1 MTLRETQGRWLFRI
15 GIAAVF
21 LYFGFL
27 AVQDPVGQARLW
39 TGRETLEII
48 MAFLP
53 LRAAFT
59 IFGIL
64 ELFVAFS
71 LISGVLL
78 RIGLFLA
85 ALLLLGIIINL
96 GFNDIAIRDFA
107 ILTGVIYLFLSE
119 QPKNSPP
126 H

>member
-1 MTLRETQGRWLFRI
+1 MTLRETQGRWFFRI

-39 TGRETLEII
+39 TRRETLEII
-48 MAFLP
+48 VTLMP
-53 LRAAFT
+53 LGMAFT

-64 ELFVAFS
+64 ELAVAFS
-71 LISGVLL
+71 LISGVFLRTGLL
-78 RIGLFLA
+78 LA
-85 ALLLLGIIINL
+85 AILLLGIIINL

-107 ILTGVIYLFLSE
+107 ILTGVIYLLLSE
-119 QPKNSPP
+119 QPKNKSAY
-126 H
+126 